1 MKATCRIQPGD
12 PIGREKGVPVQ
23 ISSREAVAR
32 REFLVVGSSQVWK
45 EVLGQVERVAPVDTT
60 VLITGESGTGKE
72 VIARLIH
79 EGSPRAR
86 RPLVAINCAALP
98 EPLLESEL
106 FGHEKGAFTGAG
118 ATKIGRVEQAA
129 GATLFLDEVA
139 EMSLK
144 VQAKFLRLLEQ
155 REFQRVGGTRTLRA
169 DVRILAA
176 TNRDLV
182 TSIAQRTLRVDLY
195 YRLNVFGIHIPPL
208 RMRRE
213 DIRTLADAFLN
224 ELGRTMGRRVTG
236 ISPDAYERLLAYSW
250 PGNVRQ
256 LRNAIERAVLF
267 CDGDSITCDHLPPE
281 VVRAGTVPPPAADRA
296 LRVTPTAHW
305 ESVSSEPVERRLVE
319 KALADAMGNKIKA
332 ARLLGM
338 TRAQFLTHL
347 ARYGLH

>member
-1 MKATCRIQPGD
+1 MKATCRIQPWD
-12 PIGREKGVPVQ
+12 PTGRENGVPVQ
-23 ISSREAVAR
+23 ISSREAMAR
-32 REFLVVGSSQVWK
+32 RERLVVGSSPVWK
-45 EVLGQVERVAPVDTT
+45 EVLGQAERVAPADTT

-79 EGSPRAR
+79 EASPRAR

-106 FGHEKGAFTGAG
+106 FGHEKGAFTGAV
-118 ATKIGRVEQAA
+118 ATKIGRVDQAA
-129 GATLFLDEVA
+129 GGTLFLDEVA

-144 VQAKFLRLLEQ
+144 MQAKFLRLLEQ
-155 REFQRVGGTRTLRA
+155 REFQRVGGTRTLHA

-182 TSIAQRTLRVDLY
+182 TGIAQRTFRADLY

-213 DIRTLADAFLN
+213 DIRTLADAFLL
-224 ELGRTMGRRVTG
+224 ELGQTMGRRVTE
-236 ISPDAYERLLAYSW
+236 ISQDAYERLLAYSW

-256 LRNAIERAVLF
+256 LRNVIERAVLF
-267 CDGDSITCDHLPPE
+267 CDGDWITCDHLPPE
-281 VVRAGTVPPPAADRA
+281 VMRAGTILPPPAEGA
-296 LRVTPTAHW
+296 LRVSPATLGDG
-305 ESVSSEPVERRLVE
+305 SGSEPIERCLVE
-319 KALADAMGNKIKA
+319 KVLADAMGNKIKA

-338 TRAQFLTHL
+338 TRAQFLTYL
-347 ARYGLH
+347 AKYELH

>member
-1 MKATCRIQPGD
+1 MKATCRIQPWD
-12 PIGREKGVPVQ
+12 PTGRENGVPVQ
-23 ISSREAVAR
+23 ISSREAMAR
-32 REFLVVGSSQVWK
+32 REGLVVGSSPVWR
-45 EVLGQVERVAPVDTT
+45 EVLGQAERVAPSDTT

-86 RPLVAINCAALP
+86 RPLVAVNCAALP

-106 FGHEKGAFTGAG
+106 FGHEKGAFTGAV
-118 ATKIGRVEQAA
+118 ATKIGRLEQAA

-139 EMSLK
+139 EMSLQ

-182 TSIAQRTLRVDLY
+182 AGISQRNFRVDLY

-213 DIRTLADAFLN
+213 DIRTLADAFLK
-224 ELGRTMGRRVTG
+224 ELGGTMGRRITG
-236 ISPDAYERLLAYSW
+236 ISPDAYDRLLSYSW

-267 CDGDSITCDHLPPE
+267 CDGDAITCDHLPPE
-281 VVRAGTVPPPAADRA
+281 VVRARTLPQPTADRA
-296 LRVTPTAHW
+296 LRITSTPYW
-305 ESVSSEPVERRLVE
+305 EGVNSEPVERSLVE

-338 TRAQFLTHL
+338 TRAQFLAHL
-347 ARYGLH
+347 AKYRLH